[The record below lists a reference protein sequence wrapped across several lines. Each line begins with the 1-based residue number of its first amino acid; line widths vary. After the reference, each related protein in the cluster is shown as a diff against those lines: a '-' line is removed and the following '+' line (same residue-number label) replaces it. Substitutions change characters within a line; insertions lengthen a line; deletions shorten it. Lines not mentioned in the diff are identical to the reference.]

1 MDSTIKDL
9 RKFIIKEMVS
19 FEDHKWST
27 EGRKEYYTTKYVS
40 IKKSFEDDSWCF
52 KLNGGPDKFHTFKS
66 IGINKYVLYFL
77 FLFIKRNIKR
87 SVEMRKND
95 GLKNEWNRFLD
106 DNKDVNRDEKIDKII
121 KRK

>member
-1 MDSTIKDL
+1 MDIAIKDL
-9 RKFIIKEMVS
+9 RKFIIKEIVS

-27 EGRKEYYTTKYVS
+27 EGRKEYYTTNYVS
-40 IKKSFEDDSWCF
+40 IKKSFEDDNWCF
-52 KLNGGPDKFHTFKS
+52 RLNGGGDKFYTFKS

-77 FLFIKRNIKR
+77 FIFIKRNIKR
-87 SVEMRKND
+87 SLEMRKND

-106 DNKDVNRDEKIDKII
+106 DNKDIHRDEKIDKII